1 MRSTL
6 LSTNA
11 IPMTA
16 PRAERTATAA
26 GDTRLGATLR
36 RHARVATVI
45 AAALLAA
52 ACATPRSDPALLQAR
67 ESVERISADPMVT
80 RHAAAEA
87 ARAQEA
93 LRLAEAAAR
102 EERGRDEVAHRA
114 YVAQQLA
121 SVALAQASARAAEA
135 RVQQASAERERI
147 RLVARE
153 REAMQAQLQAA
164 RAREQAEAAQ
174 RQAQLQQQQTA
185 AAREQ
190 AQTAAQQAEQARL
203 AASTERER
211 ADQLQRELKEFSAKQ
226 TNRGAVVTLGSD
238 VLFDTDKSQLRAGA
252 RRSVKRLA
260 EVLQQHPDKRV
271 TIEGFTDSQGSDQY
285 NMELSRRRAEAVREA
300 LAAEGVAP
308 QAMEVRPYGES
319 YPVADNDTAA
329 GRQMNR
335 RVEIVIGDD
344 ASAAPPR

>member
-1 MRSTL
+1 
-6 LSTNA
+6 
-11 IPMTA
+11 MTSMHTPTTTTRRGTTSVSPA
-16 PRAERTATAA
+16 GRARDAF
-26 GDTRLGATLR
+26 G
-36 RHARVATVI
+36 RHARTAVVI
-45 AAALLAA
+45 GAALLAA

-67 ESVERISADPMVT
+67 EAVERTAQDPMVM

-93 LRLAEAAAR
+93 LRLAEAAAL
-102 EERGRDEVAHRA
+102 EERGRDEIAHRA

-121 SVALAQASARAAEA
+121 NVASAQASARAAEA

-147 RLVARE
+147 RLMARE
-153 REAMQAQLQAA
+153 REAMNAQLQAA
-164 RAREQAEAAQ
+164 RAREQAEQAQ
-174 RQAQLQQQQTA
+174 RMAQQQQQQTA

-190 AQTAAQQAEQARL
+190 AQSAAQQAEQARL

-211 ADQLQRELKEFSAKQ
+211 ADQLQRQLQEFSAKQ
-226 TNRGAVVTLGSD
+226 TSRGAVVTLGGD
-238 VLFDTDKSQLRAGA
+238 VLFDTDKAQLRTGA

-271 TIEGFTDSQGSDQY
+271 TIEGFTDSQGSDDY
-285 NMELSRRRAEAVREA
+285 NMELSRRRAEAVRDA
-300 LAAEGVAP
+300 LAAEGVQP
-308 QAMEVRPYGES
+308 QAMEVRPHGEA

-335 RVEIVIGDD
+335 RVEIVIGDGTD
-344 ASAAPPR
+344 SAQSR